1 MKIFPVKST
10 SLFQPSSLSV
20 LVVVMHPFVTNHQV
34 DHSKLREIL
43 NKIAKYRDTRYDGQY
58 AERYTLNSCLAG
70 VVIALPQK
78 RSGEPNGALVD
89 NTEGLSFFGIRDYLV
104 NYCPSLP

>member
-1 MKIFPVKST
+1 MHSVKTNPLLKI
-10 SLFQPSSLSV
+10 QI
-20 LVVVMHPFVTNHQV
+20 N
-34 DHSKLREIL
+34 
-43 NKIAKYRDTRYDGQY
+43 ARYDGQY
-58 AERYTLNSCLAG
+58 AARYTLNSCLVA

-78 RSGEPNGALVD
+78 RSGKSNGALVD